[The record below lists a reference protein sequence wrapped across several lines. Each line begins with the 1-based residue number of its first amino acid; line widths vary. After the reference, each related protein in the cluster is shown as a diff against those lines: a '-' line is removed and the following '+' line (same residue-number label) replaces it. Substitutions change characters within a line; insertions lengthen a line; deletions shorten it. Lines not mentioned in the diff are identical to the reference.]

1 VSATKCVPTFQQN
14 PLPRQRKNGT
24 LLATFTPMKI
34 KALILSAFLTAFF
47 GRGEVLV
54 YALKSKATTTG
65 NTNTLSTSYTGWL
78 VMDSSTGN
86 FTELYVYA
94 KGKTFFT
101 YTPQALTL
109 ADLTNG
115 KGQNVDVIVDSFS
128 NGRYVYKGTDAQIFT
143 GLRTVSFAASF
154 QFSGSTLSNESANQ
168 LYEEIGTLI
177 FDKKTTGAQ
186 NLIDGNFTNTV
197 ARLTTQLKN
206 QGYTD
211 LD

>member
-1 VSATKCVPTFQQN
+1 
-14 PLPRQRKNGT
+14 
-24 LLATFTPMKI
+24 MKKTI
-34 KALILSAFLTAFF
+34 LFFALIFLAFS
-47 GRGEVLV
+47 GRSEVLV

-65 NTNTLSTSYTGWL
+65 NTNTTSTSYTGWQ
-78 VMDSSTGN
+78 VIDSSNGN
-86 FTELYVYA
+86 FTQIYVYA

-101 YTPQALTL
+101 YTPQSLVL

-115 KGQNVDVIVDSFS
+115 KGQTVDVIVDSFS

-154 QFSGSTLSNESANQ
+154 QYSGSTLSNESANS
-168 LYEEIGTLI
+168 LYEESGTLI
-177 FDKKTTGAQ
+177 FDKKTTVAQ
-186 NLIDGNFTNTV
+186 NLADGNFTNTV

-206 QGYTD
+206 QGFTD